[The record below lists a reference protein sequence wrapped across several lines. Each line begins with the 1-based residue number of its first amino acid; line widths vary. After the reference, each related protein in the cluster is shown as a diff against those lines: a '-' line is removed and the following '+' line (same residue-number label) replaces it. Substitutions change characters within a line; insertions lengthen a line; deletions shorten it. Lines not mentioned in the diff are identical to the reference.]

1 MEEEDVAN
9 LLNALDNED
18 NESLLELN
26 PAKIKQQKNDILQ
39 RMQFKGQDL
48 KKYHQKL
55 KNYRYVDEVKD
66 LKYGAFIR
74 WFKITDPN
82 NISLVNGAILCDIKI
97 QNDGIHLVFK
107 NFMNRFIQIRM
118 DECILFQKISDQEA
132 IILSV
137 LDYLKN

>member
-1 MEEEDVAN
+1 
-9 LLNALDNED
+9 
-18 NESLLELN
+18 
-26 PAKIKQQKNDILQ
+26 
-39 RMQFKGQDL
+39 MQFKSYDL